1 MPMLMVRFSSNPSC
15 RVSWSFR
22 SSTVIP
28 AHPSCNTRNT
38 ETQHTRYWLP
48 RLAASGGMVG
58 KTWSLAEELRRL
70 GLAGDADEITWTAS
84 SKRALA
90 RLATSFSSNCIP
102 FSTIQ
107 AFITSRRSL
116 SSISPSSVRH
126 ETVTKTDWPP
136 ASYATIKLSG
146 NPAAK
151 LSTICLKISA

>member
-1 MPMLMVRFSSNPSC
+1 MPMLIVRFSNSPSC
-15 RVSWSFR
+15 LVSWSFK

-28 AHPSCNTRNT
+28 AHPSCQQ
-38 ETQHTRYWLP
+38 ETVSAHKILAA
-48 RLAASGGMVG
+48 AASGVSRVG
-58 KTWSLAEELRRL
+58 QNSVISRRVR
-70 GLAGDADEITWTAS
+70 GGAGDDEITCTAS
-84 SKRALA
+84 SKRAFA

-136 ASYATIKLSG
+136 ASYATIKLSR
-146 NPAAK
+146 NPTAK